1 MTTSSA
7 LCGGLLFAVSC
18 AAASAQ
24 SFAAASIRP
33 SAGQVQFE
41 HDGITEVSPG
51 NLRMRDVTAATCIK
65 FAYSVLD
72 SQISGPEWLQT
83 EHFDIIAKADGPV
96 APDQLKLMMQ
106 SLLGDRFG
114 LRFHRQEKELRSY
127 LMTVAKGGHKLHE
140 SSADTQS
147 FRENSAVGTIARAM
161 TMKDLADFL
170 SGPLQT
176 PIVDNTGLTGKYDF
190 VLDFT
195 AYLPDGERVMKKEFS
210 NATGII
216 ISAMQGEL
224 GLRLESKK
232 ESVEV
237 LMVDHAELPSAN

>member
-1 MTTSSA
+1 MRA
-7 LCGGLLFAVSC
+7 GVLLAVTC

-24 SFAAASIRP
+24 SFAAVSIRP

-51 NLRMRDVTAATCIK
+51 SLRMRDVTVATCIK
-65 FAYSVLD
+65 FAYPVLD

-83 EHFDIIAKADGPV
+83 EHFDIVAKADQPA
-96 APDQLKLMMQ
+96 APDQLKLMMRV
-106 SLLGDRFG
+106 LLADRFG
-114 LRFHRQEKELRSY
+114 LRFHSQNKELRSY
-127 LMTVAKGGHKLHE
+127 VMTVAKGGHKLHE
-140 SSADTQS
+140 SAAGTQT

-176 PIVDNTGLTGKYDF
+176 PVVDNTGLAGKYDF
-190 VLDFT
+190 ALDFT
-195 AYLPDGERVMKKEFS
+195 AYLPEGERVMKVDFS
-210 NATGII
+210 NATGIV

-224 GLRLESKK
+224 GLHMESRK

-237 LMVDHAELPSAN
+237 LVVDQVERPSGN